1 MIQGNGLTSAAETYK
16 EEKNFHIAA
25 KPPQQGADAGEEG
38 PKRTDG
44 WFRNQNKRRPHKAW
58 MQSADRL
65 GDDMGGGDGLIR
77 G

>member
-16 EEKNFHIAA
+16 EEKNFHIAPN
-25 KPPQQGADAGEEG
+25 PPQQAGFAG
-38 PKRTDG
+38 VVVPKRTDG
-44 WFRNQNKRRPHKAW
+44 GFPNHNKRRPHKAW
-58 MQSADRL
+58 MQPADRL

>member
-25 KPPQQGADAGEEG
+25 KPPQQAADAGEEV

-58 MQSADRL
+58 MQPADRL
-65 GDDMGGGDGLIR
+65 GDDTGGGDGLIR